1 MLPKSLFFFAQTA
14 AGALF
19 SFPSKISVAKLGIN
33 CKKRHFKG
41 YFTNLP
47 RIFTFMKHV
56 SILVPEGDCSLT
68 NIEGTHQI
76 LCKVNDYLA
85 EEGRSPEFIVQLV
98 GLNEKTS
105 MKKGLFTVHPDVL
118 LQDVNHTDLI
128 IIPAVHGNMQ
138 QIMADNELMLDW
150 IVKQYKGGAAVAALC
165 IGAFVLAGTGLLD
178 GKSCATQ
185 WEFANLFRQ
194 MFPAVNL
201 MDDKIITD
209 ENNIYTSGGAYSWL
223 NLVLYLVEKFAGR
236 ETAIR
241 CAKGFEI
248 DIHRGSQS
256 PFIIF
261 RPQKG
266 HKDVAIIKA
275 QEYIEANA
283 HAQISLG
290 ELASILAL
298 GRRNLERRFK
308 KATANTVKEYMQRV
322 KIEAVKKSLESTQG
336 GVYEAMAEVG
346 YADPKTFRAVFK
358 KLTGLSPLQYRSKY
372 NQDFLE
378 HTKVRGN

>member
-1 MLPKSLFFFAQTA
+1 
-14 AGALF
+14 
-19 SFPSKISVAKLGIN
+19 
-33 CKKRHFKG
+33 
-41 YFTNLP
+41 
-47 RIFTFMKHV
+47 MKHI
-56 SILVPEGDCSLT
+56 SILIPEGNCSLA

-76 LCKVNDYLA
+76 LCRVNDYLA
-85 EEGRSPEFIVQLV
+85 EEGRGPEFIVQLV
-98 GLNEKTS
+98 GKNEETR
-105 MKKGLFTVHPDVL
+105 MKKGLFTVHPDAL
-118 LQDVNHTDLI
+118 LQDVSHTDLI
-128 IIPAVHGNMQ
+128 IIPAVHGDMQ

-150 IVKQYKGGAAVAALC
+150 IVSRYKDGAAVAALC

-178 GKSCATQ
+178 GKSCATH
-185 WEFANLFRQ
+185 WEFANRFRQ
-194 MFPAVNL
+194 MFPAVHL
-201 MDDKIITD
+201 IDDKIITD

-223 NLVLYLVEKFAGR
+223 NLILYLVEKFAGR

-248 DIHRGSQS
+248 DIQRNSQS
-256 PFIIF
+256 PFMIF

-266 HKDVAIIKA
+266 HKDVAVRKA
-275 QEYIEANA
+275 QEYIETNV
-283 HAQISLG
+283 HVQISVA
-290 ELASILAL
+290 ELASMFAL

-358 KLTGLSPLQYRSKY
+358 KLTGLSPLQYRSRY

-378 HTKVRGN
+378 YAKVR